1 MKPCAKPI
9 DWETLTAYW
18 LGELPAGEQDGVE
31 AHYFGCAHCAA
42 RLERLA
48 ALAQGIRAAV
58 REGRIAF
65 GLTPRFLE
73 RLKREGVRIREYAMA
88 PGGSVDC
95 TITAEDDAVVTHFKA
110 PLAGV
115 KRVDALGTREVGGR
129 TERWRVEDVTFDAA
143 AGEVLLAPSAA
154 ALRKPPAFTERV
166 QLLAVDEAGERSL
179 GEYTFRHTPG

>member
-1 MKPCAKPI
+1 MKPCAQPI
-9 DWETLTAYW
+9 GWETLEAYW
-18 LGELPAGEQDGVE
+18 LGELPEVERDGVE

-48 ALAQGIRAAV
+48 AYAKAIRAAV

-73 RLKREGVRIREYAMA
+73 RLKQEGLRIREYAMA

-95 TITAEDDAVVTHFKA
+95 TITAEDDAVVTHFQA

-115 KRVDALGTREVGGR
+115 KRVDALGTREVGGKI
-129 TERWRVEDVTFDAA
+129 ERWRVEDVAFDEA

-154 ALRKPPAFTERV
+154 ELRKPPAFTERV
-166 QLLAVDEAGERSL
+166 HLIAVDEAGERSL